1 MTDPRRQQLLSAI
14 RGWSQMDRQTDAL
27 MRQMLDA
34 RAARDRHEA
43 TALALM
49 QELGM
54 QGSKFQTG
62 DGGLIKME
70 TRRCKRDLSWTY
82 LEQEVAAWARST
94 GVQPTGLLQWLQDHR
109 GMQETPCLKRM
120 GIKRGSRKSS
130 NGDRNGHL

>member
-1 MTDPRRQQLLSAI
+1 MTDNRRQQLLTAI

-43 TALALM
+43 TALTLM

-70 TRRCKRDLSWTY
+70 TRRCKGDLSWSY
-82 LEQEVAAWARST
+82 LEREVAAWARST
-94 GVQPTGLLQWLQDHR
+94 GLQPTGLLQWLQDHR
-109 GMQETPCLKRM
+109 GTQETPCLKRM
-120 GIKRGSRKSS
+120 GIKRGSRKST
-130 NGDRNGHL
+130 NGDPGLL